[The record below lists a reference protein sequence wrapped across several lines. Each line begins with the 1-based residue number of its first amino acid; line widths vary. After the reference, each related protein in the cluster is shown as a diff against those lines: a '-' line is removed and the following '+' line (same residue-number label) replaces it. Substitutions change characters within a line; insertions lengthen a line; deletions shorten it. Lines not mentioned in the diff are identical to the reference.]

1 MKITPSRTLNLLR
14 PAVIQIDGKLHV
26 DGREYDANWAPTGLQ
41 VGFPAA
47 FNTGTADF
55 NDLYL
60 YSVYGTYLYEHG
72 RFYMQDGS
80 MTLSDKPLVGSTTS
94 SGYGVDVSTPLN
106 HIQGY
111 LYLFDSRLP
120 YHFNSV
126 SGLTAGKKYI
136 ALNRGIVE
144 VKPKFKRGMPA
155 KLDVFVPS
163 SYNRLTS
170 SVGVGSPNQQ
180 LILGESETE
189 LFGIAWNY
197 QNPAY
202 TPPVASNSNPASSII
217 WRSTKRIADIDN
229 ATAIQFTPNSTSDC
243 FDFNFIGMFGDYA
256 IGLRL
261 GSDSAIN
268 TANSAVNFRPAAFN
282 TKTGATASIPA
293 GNRIT
298 YYAVNVATVGVR
310 FHGHVRSVVEK
321 GDIIS
326 LYVPV
331 PTVTTDALNDGT
343 CMNMPIYRYDFS
355 KVTGLWTI
363 VGVVSIADGAY
374 GDIIAKGPIA
384 SGSAGAGT
392 MMCQTVVASWIIQV
406 KGVNHLVVV
415 MHGTNSYL
423 EAVNSYVENTHQYVY
438 RMNADDTMTRV
449 SKIISPRLFG
459 LAETQAGWAMSK
471 DRRAM
476 YINTYSPR
484 VYRFVFDESIMA
496 YRYDLQ
502 YEIDA
507 WTMHVADDE
516 TLSIIDT
523 SLKLVQLKPSIGTAV
538 RATFGAVLPYDG
550 VPQSTT
556 VSVAVV
562 NHLGAR
568 IATSVKLE
576 LDGPVVFTAN
586 ASQTL
591 TIVTSA
597 DGDLEVPIQVTG
609 TGNIYCTPVKP

>member
-1 MKITPSRTLNLLR
+1 MKITPSRILNLVR
-14 PAVIQIDGKLHV
+14 PSVIQVDGKLHV
-26 DGREYDANWAPTGLQ
+26 DGREYDANWAPTGVQ
-41 VGFPAA
+41 VGFPAT

-55 NDLYL
+55 TDLYL
-60 YSVYGTYLYEHG
+60 NPGYGSSLYEHG

-80 MTLSDKPLVGSTTS
+80 MTLSDKPLVGSTST
-94 SGYGVDVSTPLN
+94 SGYGNDLSTPLN

-126 SGLTAGKKYI
+126 SGLTTGKKYV

-144 VKPKFKRGMPA
+144 VKPKFKRGLPA
-155 KLDVFVPS
+155 KLDVFITAA
-163 SYNRLTS
+163 YNRITAS
-170 SVGVGSPNQQ
+170 SGSGSPAQQ

-189 LFGIAWNY
+189 LFGIGWSY
-197 QNPAY
+197 QSANY
-202 TPPVASNSNPASSII
+202 TPPIPSNSNPASSIL
-217 WRSTKRIADIDN
+217 WRSLKRIADLDN
-229 ATAIQFTPNSTSDC
+229 ASAIQFTPNSTTDA

-261 GSDSAIN
+261 GADNTLN
-268 TANSAVNFRPAAFN
+268 TANYAVNFRPAAFN
-282 TKTGATASIPA
+282 TKTGATASLPA
-293 GNRIT
+293 GNRIS
-298 YYAVNVATVGVR
+298 YYTSNVSTAGVR
-310 FHGHVRSVVEK
+310 FHGHVRSVVEN
-321 GDIIS
+321 GDIVS

-331 PTVTTDALNDGT
+331 PVVTTDSLGDGT
-343 CMNMPIYRYDFS
+343 CLGMSIRRYDFS
-355 KVTGLWTI
+355 KVTGLWTDQGI
-363 VGVVSIADGAY
+363 VSITDGAY
-374 GDIIAKGPIA
+374 GDVILKGTVA
-384 SGSAGAGT
+384 NSSSGAGT
-392 MMCQTVVASWIIQV
+392 MLCQTVVASWVIQV
-406 KGVNHLVVV
+406 KGVSHLVVV
-415 MHGTNSYL
+415 LHGTNSYL
-423 EAVNSYVENTHQYVY
+423 EAANSYVENTHQYVY
-438 RMNADDTMTRV
+438 KMNDDGTMTRV
-449 SKIISPRLFG
+449 SKVISPRLFG

-516 TLSIIDT
+516 TLTIIDT
-523 SLKLVQLKPSIGTAV
+523 NLKLVQLKPSVGTAV
-538 RATFGAVLPYDG
+538 RTTFGAVQPYDG
-550 VPQSTT
+550 TPQPTT

-586 ASQTL
+586 AGQTL

-597 DGDLEVPIQVTG
+597 EGDLEVPIQITG
-609 TGNIYCTPVKP
+609 TGAIYCTPVKP